1 MKQTCFLAAAL
12 ATMLVPIAI
21 AQRPPEADVTIENR
35 QLNAVIALEA
45 TQNLNTYLSLN
56 LGGNVAGT
64 WSGNVN
70 KKGWNVSFTGTVNG
84 QAATITE
91 SGSLEAQ
98 TATWTDSGIV
108 GANSIS
114 GNGTATVS
122 GSNVSWNQAA
132 ELKANALEVRMDGF
146 FGKLKLIAEQA
157 LTCLVSGK
165 NLKVCAAVA
174 LMSLEQFSFGH
185 INQRYVVTSE
195 LAENINP
202 GVVFGSS
209 VQESSLQTTISEG
222 SLSRSSGDISYS
234 VFTL

>member
-1 MKQTCFLAAAL
+1 MKQICFLAAAL

-21 AQRPPEADVTIENR
+21 AQRLPELDVTIKNQ

-56 LGGNVAGT
+56 LGGNIAGT

-70 KKGWNVSFTGTVNG
+70 GKGWNVAFTGTVNG

-122 GSNVSWNQAA
+122 GSNVSWNQTA
-132 ELKANALEVRMDGF
+132 ELKANALEVSMDGF
-146 FGKLKLIAEQA
+146 FGKLKLIAEQ
-157 LTCLVSGK
+157 LLICSLSK
-165 NLKVCAAVA
+165 NLKVCKA
-174 LMSLEQFSFGH
+174 LALLSLEQFSFGH

-209 VQESSLQTTISEG
+209 VQESSLLTTISEG
-222 SLSRSSGDISYS
+222 SLSRASGDISYS
-234 VFTL
+234 IFTL